1 MNAQLLYCMCSLSD
15 VIERRRILA
24 EAQERVLLARR
35 RVELMRQAYEDSK
48 SLLQEGK
55 ECFFWANFLCQIKHT
70 FLNVSNTECEQLKAL
85 ERSNLQREQR
95 IKRVRQKNF
104 YKKEAELS
112 EELSR
117 QSSESLRKR
126 TELEVARRQF
136 VNDMS
141 RKVFPIEVESL
152 SERDDGE
159 GER

>member
-1 MNAQLLYCMCSLSD
+1 M
-15 VIERRRILA
+15 
-24 EAQERVLLARR
+24 
-35 RVELMRQAYEDSK
+35 
-48 SLLQEGK
+48 
-55 ECFFWANFLCQIKHT
+55 
-70 FLNVSNTECEQLKAL
+70 

-104 YKKEAELS
+104 RKKEAELS

-126 TELEVARRQF
+126 TELEAARRQF

-159 GER
+159 GERERESVCSVCAVRPKYSEHMSCAYINCVSLHASILYPLYLKGNRRLRSTHTHM

>member
-1 MNAQLLYCMCSLSD
+1 M
-15 VIERRRILA
+15 
-24 EAQERVLLARR
+24 
-35 RVELMRQAYEDSK
+35 
-48 SLLQEGK
+48 
-55 ECFFWANFLCQIKHT
+55 
-70 FLNVSNTECEQLKAL
+70 SNTECEQLKVL

-104 YKKEAELS
+104 HQKEAELS
-112 EELSR
+112 AELSR
-117 QSSESLRKR
+117 RSSESLRKW

-159 GER
+159 GERERERVCSVCAVGPKYSERMSCAYINCVSLHASILYPLHLKGNRQLRNTRTHM

>member
-1 MNAQLLYCMCSLSD
+1 M
-15 VIERRRILA
+15 
-24 EAQERVLLARR
+24 
-35 RVELMRQAYEDSK
+35 
-48 SLLQEGK
+48 
-55 ECFFWANFLCQIKHT
+55 
-70 FLNVSNTECEQLKAL
+70 

-104 YKKEAELS
+104 RKKEAELS

-117 QSSESLRKR
+117 LSSENLRKR
-126 TELEVARRQF
+126 VELEAARRKF

-159 GER
+159 GG

>member
-1 MNAQLLYCMCSLSD
+1 M
-15 VIERRRILA
+15 
-24 EAQERVLLARR
+24 
-35 RVELMRQAYEDSK
+35 
-48 SLLQEGK
+48 
-55 ECFFWANFLCQIKHT
+55 
-70 FLNVSNTECEQLKAL
+70 

-104 YKKEAELS
+104 RKKEAELS

-126 TELEVARRQF
+126 TELEAARRQF
-136 VNDMS
+136 VSDIS

-159 GER
+159 GERERESM